1 LDGEADWNEMVT
13 RGLDSRNSQLEEARM
28 KAFVRSLLVAT
39 MIGGGTLW
47 SGLASA
53 EIINLKADLKASN
66 EVPPNDS
73 TATGNV
79 EAAFDTATK
88 TLTWTV
94 TFSGMTGPSIG
105 AHLHGPG
112 EHGKNAGIVVPFNFV
127 KSPIKGSA
135 VLSDAQVADLMAGK
149 WYVNIHSEKHP
160 GGEIRGQ
167 LLK

>member
-1 LDGEADWNEMVT
+1 MASLG
-13 RGLDSRNSQLEEARM
+13 RRL
-28 KAFVRSLLVAT
+28 AFAA
-39 MIGGGTLW
+39 MIGGGAIW
-47 SGLASA
+47 SAAAFA
-53 EIINLKADLKASN
+53 EVVNLKAELKAAN

-73 TATGNV
+73 AATGAT
-79 EAAFDTATK
+79 EATFDTATK

-94 TFSGMTGPSIG
+94 TYSGLTGPAIG

-112 EHGKNAGIVVPFNFV
+112 EHGKNAGIAVPFNFV

-135 VLSDAQVADLMAGK
+135 VLSDTQAADLMGGK

-167 LLK
+167 LVK

>member
-1 LDGEADWNEMVT
+1 MT
-13 RGLDSRNSQLEEARM
+13 PS
-28 KAFVRSLLVAT
+28 VRRLLSAALVGSG
-39 MIGGGTLW
+39 IVW
-47 SGLASA
+47 SAPASA
-53 EIINLKADLKASN
+53 EVLNLKAELKAAN

-73 TATGNV
+73 AATGAA
-79 EAAFDTATK
+79 EATFDTATK

-94 TFSGMTGPSIG
+94 TFTGLTGPAIG

-127 KSPIKGSA
+127 KSPIKGTA
-135 VLSDAQVADLMAGK
+135 VLSETQAADLMAGK

>member
-1 LDGEADWNEMVT
+1 MT
-13 RGLDSRNSQLEEARM
+13 
-28 KAFVRSLLVAT
+28 SLGRRFILAT
-39 MIGGGTLW
+39 MIGSSMIWAGV
-47 SGLASA
+47 ASA
-53 EIINLKADLKASN
+53 EVVNLKAELKASN

-73 TATGNV
+73 PATGTV
-79 EAAFDTATK
+79 EATFDTATR

-94 TFSGMTGPSIG
+94 TYSGLTGPAIG

-135 VLSDAQVADLMAGK
+135 VLTEAQVPDLMAGK
-149 WYVNIHSEKHP
+149 WYTNIHSEKHP

-167 LLK
+167 LVK

>member
-1 LDGEADWNEMVT
+1 MASLG
-13 RGLDSRNSQLEEARM
+13 RRL
-28 KAFVRSLLVAT
+28 AFAA
-39 MIGGGTLW
+39 MIGVGVIW
-47 SGLASA
+47 SAAASA
-53 EIINLKADLKASN
+53 DVVNLKAELKAAN

-73 TATGNV
+73 TATGAT
-79 EAAFDTATK
+79 EATFDTATK

-94 TFSGMTGPSIG
+94 TFTGLTGPAIG

-127 KSPIKGSA
+127 KSPIKGTA
-135 VLSDAQVADLMAGK
+135 VLSETQAADLLAGK

-167 LLK
+167 LVK

>member
-1 LDGEADWNEMVT
+1 MESWARRLAFAAMV
-13 RGLDSRNSQLEEARM
+13 GSG
-28 KAFVRSLLVAT
+28 V
-39 MIGGGTLW
+39 IW
-47 SGLASA
+47 SAAASA
-53 EIINLKADLKASN
+53 EVVNLKAELKAAN

-73 TATGNV
+73 AATGAA
-79 EAAFDTATK
+79 EATFDTATK

-94 TFSGMTGPSIG
+94 TYAGLTGPAIG

-112 EHGKNAGIVVPFNFV
+112 EQGKNAGITVPFNFV

-135 VLSDAQVADLMAGK
+135 VLLETQAADLMAGK

-167 LLK
+167 LVK